1 MTDPG
6 HLAQPGRFARWLR
19 LLAVVLVVSAEGYI
33 IGSLG
38 PAFTPT
44 NHFSYFTVLSNVF
57 GAAVYGA
64 CLVGRVPDAVRGA
77 ATTYL
82 ITTGVVY
89 ALLLR
94 DVDVQTP
101 AYGNVAL
108 HVIMPVLAVVDWLAF
123 PPSGR
128 LGWRVVPAW
137 LAFPVAYL
145 GYTLM
150 RGPLVG
156 WYPYPFL
163 DPRGPGGYGAVALS
177 CVLVAA
183 VIGAT
188 ALGVRALGNARAGR
202 AVPGG
207 RPAVAPPA

>member
-1 MTDPG
+1 M
-6 HLAQPGRFARWLR
+6 
-19 LLAVVLVVSAEGYI
+19 
-33 IGSLG
+33 IGTVG
-38 PAFTPT
+38 PAFAPA
-44 NHFSYFTVLSNVF
+44 NHFSFFTVLSNVF

-64 CLVGRVPDAVRGA
+64 CLLGRVPDAVRGA

-82 ITTGVVY
+82 VTTGVVY

-101 AYGNVAL
+101 AYGNLAL
-108 HVIMPVLAVVDWLAF
+108 HILMPVLAVVDWLAF
-123 PPSGR
+123 PPTAR

-145 GYTLM
+145 AYTLL
-150 RGPLVG
+150 RGPLVD

-177 CVLVAA
+177 CALVAV
-183 VIGAT
+183 VIAT
-188 ALGVRALGNARAGR
+188 AALGVRALGNLRAGR
-202 AVPGG
+202 AAREPGT
-207 RPAVAPPA
+207 PVAPA

>member
-1 MTDPG
+1 M
-6 HLAQPGRFARWLR
+6 AR
-19 LLAVVLVVSAEGYI
+19 AGFH
-33 IGSLG
+33 
-38 PAFTPT
+38 PA

-57 GAAVYGA
+57 GAAVFGA

-108 HVIMPVLAVVDWLAF
+108 HVLMPVLAVVDWIAF
-123 PPSGR
+123 PPATR
-128 LGWRVVPAW
+128 LGWGVVRAW
-137 LAFPVAYL
+137 LVFPVAYL
-145 GYTLM
+145 AYTLL

-183 VIGAT
+183 VIGA
-188 ALGVRALGNARAGR
+188 AAVGVRALANLRAGR
-202 AVPGG
+202 TAREPGT
-207 RPAVAPPA
+207 PVAPPA